1 VGERGN
7 GFRMTR
13 ARAAILDVLE
23 RGRSHP
29 TAEELHR
36 SVRRRADG
44 VSLATVYRGLEALVR
59 EGRVRVVEMQG
70 APRRFDAVTDR
81 HYHAVC
87 ARCGRVGDVELRL
100 SAPLESAVA
109 GLGGFRVTGH
119 QLCFTGLCPDCV
131 GGRGKARETHAGRRG
146 RWASREPRP
155 RRTS

>member
-1 VGERGN
+1 VDERGN

-131 GGRGKARETHAGRRG
+131 GRRGKARETHAGRRG